1 MMPHAWRHGRACP
14 TGIGY
19 GLIPAE
25 VPGGR
30 HLNLLLRRKQTLC
43 AVHRRWPS
51 SNSSRFRGFDACN
64 NKGVTRRRANST
76 RCGAL
81 SWEDRGSSR
90 CPTIGDQQS
99 FICSALGGTRGC
111 FAWYADHVQRCRRR
125 GPSWPRWS
133 RFAGRSCRTWRA
145 RLAPRRWLTVATAY
159 RRGEEDHRDQRPN
172 WLHSSY
178 SHYCR
183 RVST

>member
-1 MMPHAWRHGRACP
+1 MRAEC
-14 TGIGY
+14 
-19 GLIPAE
+19 L
-25 VPGGR
+25 GGR
-30 HLNLLLRRKQTLC
+30 HLNPLLRREQNVVCCSPKT
-43 AVHRRWPS
+43 AVVY
-51 SNSSRFRGFDACN
+51 SSRFRGFHACN

-76 RCGAL
+76 RCGTL

-90 CPTIGDQQS
+90 CPTIGDQQN

-111 FAWYADHVQRCRRR
+111 FAWHADHAQRCWKR

-145 RLAPRRWLTVATAY
+145 WRARLAPRRWLTVAAAY